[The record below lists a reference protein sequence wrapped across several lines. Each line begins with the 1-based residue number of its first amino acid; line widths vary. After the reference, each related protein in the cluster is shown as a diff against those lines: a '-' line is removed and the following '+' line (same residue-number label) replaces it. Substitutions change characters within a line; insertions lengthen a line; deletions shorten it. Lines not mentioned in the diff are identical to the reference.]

1 MIGDWQKAHSRKVF
15 PRRFNVEESARW
27 QPKHMVNS
35 LWTLYTNE
43 PPISYEH
50 CGYFKIHTSN
60 NFSNTGIL
68 SPTR

>member
-1 MIGDWQKAHSRKVF
+1 MIGDWQKAYSRKVF
-15 PRRFNVEESARW
+15 PRSFNVGASARW
-27 QPKHMVNS
+27 QPKHIVNS

-43 PPISYEH
+43 PPVSYKH
-50 CGYFKIHTSN
+50 IGYFEIHTSN